1 MASVLKELK
10 EWMVV
15 NGKFFQVYMIKKLAT
30 PNYSFS
36 EKGTVAKKY
45 LLLKKL
51 FFRKKLY

>member
-51 FFRKKLY
+51 FF